1 MSTEKCNEN
10 NKFEKKNIIKKYYS
24 QTLVDLSYNRILLH
38 RVYHE
43 VYLVRDRFSRPT
55 FRYHIVIIS
64 PVV

>member
-10 NKFEKKNIIKKYYS
+10 NKFENNNGYYS